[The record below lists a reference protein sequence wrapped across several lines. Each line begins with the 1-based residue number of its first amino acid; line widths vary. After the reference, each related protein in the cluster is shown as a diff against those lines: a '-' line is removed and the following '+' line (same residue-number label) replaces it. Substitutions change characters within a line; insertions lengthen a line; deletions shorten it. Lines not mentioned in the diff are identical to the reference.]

1 MVLDLLCLTT
11 CVMKGKKFIVIS
23 QCYHVQWGTMGCGTE
38 LVEIK
43 ENQYINMT
51 NVPLY
56 YTSYL
61 LNTMYPEL

>member
-1 MVLDLLCLTT
+1 
-11 CVMKGKKFIVIS
+11 MKGKMLIAIS
-23 QCYHVQWGTMGCGTE
+23 QCHHVQKGTVGCGTE

-61 LNTMYPEL
+61 LNTMYHEL